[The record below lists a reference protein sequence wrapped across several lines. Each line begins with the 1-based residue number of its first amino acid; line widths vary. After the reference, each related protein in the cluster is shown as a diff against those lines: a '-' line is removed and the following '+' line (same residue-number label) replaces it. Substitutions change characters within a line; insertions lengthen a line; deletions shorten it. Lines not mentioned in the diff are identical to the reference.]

1 MYTCVYCLYITGCSH
16 FVFHCVCCMFCVFS
30 RFVCVVVSFVAI
42 GVELFTVGFRV
53 NGLVFIYLSALRGF
67 NGLSVGRAL

>member
-1 MYTCVYCLYITGCSH
+1 M
-16 FVFHCVCCMFCVFS
+16 
-30 RFVCVVVSFVAI
+30 SFVAI